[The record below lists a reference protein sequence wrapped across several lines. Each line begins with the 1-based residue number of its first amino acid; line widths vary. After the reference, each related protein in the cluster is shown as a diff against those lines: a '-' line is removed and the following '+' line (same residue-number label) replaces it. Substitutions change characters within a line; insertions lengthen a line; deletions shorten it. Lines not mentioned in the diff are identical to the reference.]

1 MDDSQDRDQ
10 MPQPM
15 GQRKMRPYEKPGS
28 AGQTVADIE
37 RQEKVDRLRQ
47 EERDKEIF
55 DEPVKKPRKKRRF
68 VGFLGW
74 MLLIVLLT
82 GGGAAAGWYFWL
94 RKEPKPAPAVSQQAP
109 SVSPPS
115 AAEEP
120 TDTHTSTAFLLQFD
134 YPQTWK
140 VTDNPDNT
148 ITAVSPAMKLK
159 LAGGKTQTGQIVM
172 TIRHKQISLPEF
184 KNGNA
189 TAVRESEKIDYA
201 KPSQAQRASTYI
213 SFLNYVDSKTK
224 GIDGVYVTG
233 DNGYAKDQS
242 IPLVDVAK
250 SDPLI
255 TISFRSCLDD
265 KCASP
270 ADALTVAASAWDE
283 PAFVKPIKS
292 ILQSIVAE

>member
-1 MDDSQDRDQ
+1 

-15 GQRKMRPYEKPGS
+15 GPRKLRPYEKPGT

-37 RQEKVDRLRQ
+37 RQEKIERLKA

-55 DEPVKKPRKKRRF
+55 DEPVKKPRKKHRF
-68 VGFLGW
+68 LGFLGW

-82 GGGAAAGWYFWL
+82 AGGAAAGWYFWL
-94 RKEPKPAPAVSQQAP
+94 RKEPKPAPAVSQQSTPAP
-109 SVSPPS
+109 PPA

-120 TDTHTSTAFLLQFD
+120 TDSHNSTAFLLTFD
-134 YPQTWK
+134 HPQTWK

-148 ITAVSPAMKLK
+148 ITAVSPATKLK
-159 LAGGKTQTGQIVM
+159 TAAGQTRTGQIVM
-172 TIRHKQISLPEF
+172 TIRHKQVSLPEF

-189 TAVRESEKIDYA
+189 EAARESEKIDYA

-213 SFLNYVDSKTK
+213 SFLSYLDSKSK
-224 GIDGVYVTG
+224 GLDGIYVTG
-233 DNGYAKDQS
+233 DNGYTKSQA
-242 IPLVDVAK
+242 IPLVDISK

-255 TISFRSCLDD
+255 TVTFRGCVDD
-265 KCASP
+265 KCAAP
-270 ADALTVAASAWDE
+270 AEALTLAASVWDD
-283 PAFVKPIKS
+283 ANFTKPIKS